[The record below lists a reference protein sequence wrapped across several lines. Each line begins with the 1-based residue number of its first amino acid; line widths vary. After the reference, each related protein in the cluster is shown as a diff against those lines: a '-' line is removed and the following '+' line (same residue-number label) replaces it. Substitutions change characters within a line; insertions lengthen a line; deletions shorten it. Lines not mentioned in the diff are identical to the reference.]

1 MDLNKN
7 LAAILNTVKSERRKS
22 MTEFSEELEIS
33 RSALQKYLS
42 GAGNPNL
49 TTIEHIAQKLSI
61 SPYFLLLGDFSEE
74 QLNAF
79 LKMTDILSLLSDLPP
94 EKRKRFAE
102 LLFEMISLW
111 DSDDENG
118 KVPPLR

>member
-1 MDLNKN
+1 MNLNKN
-7 LAAILNTVKSERRKS
+7 LAAVLNIIKSERQKS

-33 RSALQKYLS
+33 RSTLQEYLS

-49 TTIEHIAQKLSI
+49 TTIEHIAQKLNV
-61 SPYFLLLGDFSEE
+61 SPCFLLWGDFKDE
-74 QLNAF
+74 QLSAF
-79 LKMTDILSLLSDLPP
+79 LKITDFLSLVSYLTP

-111 DSDDENG
+111 GGDENG
-118 KVPPLR
+118 

>member
-7 LAAILNTVKSERRKS
+7 LAAVLNIMKNERQKS

-33 RSALQKYLS
+33 RSALQEYLS

-49 TTIEHIAQKLSI
+49 TTIEHIAKKLSV
-61 SPYFLLLGDFSEE
+61 SPYFLLLGDFNDE
-74 QLNAF
+74 QLSAF
-79 LKMTDILSLLSDLPP
+79 MKMIDILSLVSDLQS

-102 LLFEMISLW
+102 LMFEIISLW
-111 DSDDENG
+111 DGDSKNG
-118 KVPPLR
+118 

>member
-1 MDLNKN
+1 MNLNKN
-7 LAAILNTVKSERRKS
+7 FAAILNIIKSERQKS

-33 RSALQKYLS
+33 RSALQEYLS
-42 GAGNPNL
+42 GVGNPNL
-49 TTIEHIAQKLSI
+49 TTIEHIAQKLGI
-61 SPYFLLLGDFSEE
+61 SPYFWLLGDFSGE
-74 QLNAF
+74 QLSAF
-79 LKMTDILSLLSDLPP
+79 LKMMDIFSLLSDLPP

>member
-1 MDLNKN
+1 M
-7 LAAILNTVKSERRKS
+7 IKSERQKS

-49 TTIEHIAQKLSI
+49 TTIEHIAQKLNI
-61 SPYFLLLGDFSEE
+61 SPYFLLLGYFSEE

-79 LKMTDILSLLSDLPP
+79 LKVTDILSLLSDLPH
-94 EKRKRFAE
+94 EKCKRFAE

-111 DSDDENG
+111 GGDEND
-118 KVPPLR
+118 

>member
-7 LAAILNTVKSERRKS
+7 LAAVLSIMKTERQKS

-33 RSALQKYLS
+33 RSALQEYLS

-49 TTIEHIAQKLSI
+49 TTIEHIAQKLNV
-61 SPYFLLLGDFSEE
+61 SPYFLLLDDFNDE
-74 QLNAF
+74 QLGVF
-79 LKMTDILSLLSDLPP
+79 MKMIDILSLVSDLPS

-102 LLFEMISLW
+102 LLFEMITL
-111 DSDDENG
+111 
-118 KVPPLR
+118 